1 LVFLKLNSF
10 LNTIN
15 TDILNGGISMRWRE
29 IKESMGGTCSGSV
42 ATVNMPIGGV
52 QRRNPDSFFSGVVAN
67 DSNPTPNTP
76 DEYKKK
82 KRKK

>member
-1 LVFLKLNSF
+1 
-10 LNTIN
+10 
-15 TDILNGGISMRWRE
+15 MRWRE

-42 ATVNMPIGGV
+42 ATVNMPIGSV
-52 QRRNPDSFFSGVVAN
+52 QRRAMPADSFFGGTEVS

-76 DEYKKK
+76 DSYKKK

>member
-1 LVFLKLNSF
+1 
-10 LNTIN
+10 
-15 TDILNGGISMRWRE
+15 MRWHE
-29 IKESMGGTCSGSV
+29 ITESVGGTCSGSIAPV
-42 ATVNMPIGGV
+42 SMPLGSM
-52 QRRNPDSFFSGVVAN
+52 QRRAMPADSFFGGTEVS

>member
-1 LVFLKLNSF
+1 
-10 LNTIN
+10 
-15 TDILNGGISMRWRE
+15 MRWSE
-29 IKESMGGTCSGSV
+29 IVESVSGTTSGSV
-42 ATVNMPIGGV
+42 ATVSMPLGSV
-52 QRRNPDSFFSGVVAN
+52 QRRADPDSFFGGFTVS